1 MTNINRNF
9 ILLAFSILIYI
20 SYFFG
25 FYFSENSIGSGGY
38 DGDLVWIWNNFQLFK
53 KNNLIEAINHPDFF
67 GNRTPL
73 LYVLNKVFNPF
84 LENLDKYRLS
94 IFLFSLLGPYIF
106 YLCLK
111 EKFKN
116 SKKEELILIS
126 SLLLL
131 SPFYRTTAIWGM
143 EINYGI
149 ISMLGSIYFWLKIN
163 TKKQNSFVNI
173 FNLVFFSSLTVYF
186 DQKLLFVPIL
196 SLLKIFLVKKE
207 FNIKI
212 ISILLYLLFSLPFLY
227 FIIQWKGI
235 VPSAT
240 IIANPEASNSIGNFN
255 LDFYNLAYATT
266 MMGLYLLPLIVFFQ
280 NFSSSNY
287 IKFLKLNFWKF
298 LSIFIIYMS
307 IFIYF
312 DWFNISQSKLP
323 TYHNQTYGLGF
334 INKFSYIF
342 FDNIFYRKIFLV
354 FSFLF
359 FWIVVYSF
367 FNNNFIN
374 FFIIIF
380 FYFISLLLT
389 PLMQEY
395 FDPYIF
401 VVAILYFEMNFNINF
416 KNILYLMFY
425 NLALLLGAI
434 IYYL

>member
-212 ISILLYLLFSLPFLY
+212 ISILLYLLFSLPFLH

-323 TYHNQTYGLGF
+323 TYNNQTYGLGF